1 MANCMCVDVG
11 EKTTMN
17 IQTKYKFQVP
27 SSFVITKKNV
37 FLIVGSV
44 LSTALS
50 VATSLALGS
59 LVSAVSQDS
68 WMTGKTIAFVGVLFL
83 SLASAVLVL
92 TFKGW
97 FPVRAAIIQ
106 RMSCTTQVIQRVIEM
121 PARVYK
127 KHEKG
132 YYMNL
137 LSSSATMYGSVYSA
151 VNIAILSS
159 VGCIVVILLALLIT
173 NYVYFIVVLTYI
185 PILFL
190 VTRVPSK
197 RIADLQRNIIPAQDR
212 YLNES
217 KRIVENKRAINI
229 ARADVFYKER
239 YHDIGSKYL
248 DSIKRYRFNE
258 GLNEKIPSSMC
269 SLLQIIM
276 LALTIEMYQIHA
288 ASVGDIFISYQL
300 CALIQ
305 NPLAELFTS
314 IMFVK
319 ANKVHVERLQNT
331 FKESQEPSG
340 YEKLWNSS
348 LKPAVKIGEGTL
360 LATSEGPELFHTQ
373 ALSIPQG
380 SLVVV
385 RGSNGSGK
393 SSFVDLL
400 AGCSDP
406 SLFSGDIELSDD
418 FKDCSRFARPVP
430 LVEGSLADNMFGEK
444 IDRTVYNLLDFS
456 SLETHAFD
464 GKEESV
470 SLGERQKIG
479 LLRALSRK
487 QGALVLDEPL
497 QNLDAPTSQ
506 RLCRYLTNLKGGRT
520 VVVIMHS
527 DELNQEAD
535 VLLDIQDGQLHVH

>member
-1 MANCMCVDVG
+1 MCIDVG

-319 ANKVHVERLQNT
+319 ANKVHLERLQNT

-348 LKPAVKIGEGTL
+348 LKPAVNIGEGTL
-360 LATSEGPELFHTQ
+360 LATPEGPELFHTQ

>member
-1 MANCMCVDVG
+1 MCVDVG

-190 VTRVPSK
+190 ATRVPAK

-319 ANKVHVERLQNT
+319 ANKVHLERLQNT

-360 LATSEGPELFHTQ
+360 LATPEGPELFHTQ

-385 RGSNGSGK
+385 KGSNGSGK

-400 AGCSDP
+400 AGCSNP

-418 FKDCSRFARPVP
+418 LKDCSRFARPVP

>member
-1 MANCMCVDVG
+1 MANCMYVDVG
-11 EKTTMN
+11 EETIMN
-17 IQTKYKFQVP
+17 TQTKYKFNVP
-27 SSFVITKKNV
+27 SSLVITKKNV

-50 VATSLALGS
+50 VATSLTLGS
-59 LVSAVSQDS
+59 IVSAVSQGS
-68 WMTGKTIAFVGVLFL
+68 WMISKTITFVGVLFL
-83 SLASAVLVL
+83 SLVSAVLVL

-106 RMSCTTQVIQRVIEM
+106 RMSCTTQVIQRVIAM

-159 VGCIVVILLALLIT
+159 VGCIAVILLALLIT

-190 VTRVPSK
+190 VTRVPAK

-217 KRIVENKRAINI
+217 KRIVENKRAINF
-229 ARADVFYKER
+229 ARADAFYKER
-239 YHDIGSKYL
+239 YHDIGSRYL
-248 DSIKRYRFNE
+248 DSIKKYRFNE

-305 NPLAELFTS
+305 NPLAELFQS

-319 ANKVHVERLQNT
+319 ANKVHLERLQNT

-348 LKPAVKIGEGTL
+348 LKPAAKIGEGTL
-360 LATSEGPELFHTQ
+360 LATLEGPELFHTQ

-380 SLVVV
+380 SLVVI

-406 SLFSGDIELSDD
+406 SLFSDDIELSDD
-418 FKDCSRFARPVP
+418 LKDCSRFARPVP

-444 IDRTVYNLLDFS
+444 IDRAVYNLLDFS

-497 QNLDAPTSQ
+497 QNLDAPTAQ
-506 RLCRYLTNLKGGRT
+506 RLCRYLANLKGSRT

-527 DELNQEAD
+527 DELDQEAD
-535 VLLDIQDGQLHVH
+535 VLLDIQDGQLHVR

>member
-1 MANCMCVDVG
+1 
-11 EKTTMN
+11 MN
-17 IQTKYKFQVP
+17 TRTKYKFKVP
-27 SSFVITKKNV
+27 LSLAITKKNI

-59 LVSAVSQDS
+59 IVSAVSQGS
-68 WMTGKTIAFVGVLFL
+68 WMTGKTIVFVGVLFL
-83 SLASAVLVL
+83 SLVSAVLVL

-121 PARVYK
+121 PPRVYK
-127 KHEKG
+127 THEKG

-159 VGCIVVILLALLIT
+159 VGCIVVILLALFIT

-190 VTRVPSK
+190 VTRVPAK

-276 LALTIEMYQIHA
+276 LALTIEMYQIHI

-305 NPLAELFTS
+305 NPLAELFQS

-319 ANKVHVERLQNT
+319 ANKVHLERLQNT

-348 LKPAVKIGEGTL
+348 LKPAAKIGEGTL
-360 LATSEGPELFHTQ
+360 LATPEGPELFHTQ
-373 ALSIPQG
+373 ALSIPQE

-385 RGSNGSGK
+385 KGSNGSGK

-400 AGCSDP
+400 AGCSNP

-418 FKDCSRFARPVP
+418 LKDCSRFARPVP

-456 SLETHAFD
+456 SLETHTFD

-497 QNLDAPTSQ
+497 QNLDAPTAQ
-506 RLCRYLTNLKGGRT
+506 RLCRYLANLKGSRT

-527 DELNQEAD
+527 DELDQEAD
-535 VLLDIQDGQLHVH
+535 VLLDIQDGQLHVR

>member
-11 EKTTMN
+11 EKTIMN
-17 IQTKYKFQVP
+17 TRTKYKFQVP
-27 SSFVITKKNV
+27 SSFVITKNNV

-59 LVSAVSQDS
+59 IVSAVSQGS
-68 WMTGKTIAFVGVLFL
+68 WMTSKTITFMGVLFL
-83 SLASAVLVL
+83 SLVSAVLVL

-106 RMSCTTQVIQRVIEM
+106 RMSCTTQVIQRVIAM

-190 VTRVPSK
+190 VTRVPAK

-217 KRIVENKRAINI
+217 KHIVENKRAINI

-239 YHDIGSKYL
+239 YHDIGSRYL
-248 DSIKRYRFNE
+248 DSIKKYRFNE

-305 NPLAELFTS
+305 NPLAELFQS

-319 ANKVHVERLQNT
+319 ANKVHLERLQNT

-360 LATSEGPELFHTQ
+360 LATPEGPELFHTQ

-385 RGSNGSGK
+385 KGSNGSGK

-418 FKDCSRFARPVP
+418 LKDCSRFARPVP

-506 RLCRYLTNLKGGRT
+506 RLCKYLTNLKGRRT
-520 VVVIMHS
+520 VMVIMHS
-527 DELNQEAD
+527 DELDQEAD
-535 VLLDIQDGQLHVH
+535 VLLDIQDGQLHVR

>member
-1 MANCMCVDVG
+1 MCVDVG
-11 EKTTMN
+11 EKTIMN
-17 IQTKYKFQVP
+17 TRTKYKFQVP
-27 SSFVITKKNV
+27 SSFVITKNNI
-37 FLIVGSV
+37 FLILGSV

-59 LVSAVSQDS
+59 IVSAVSQGS

-83 SLASAVLVL
+83 SLVSAVLVL

-106 RMSCTTQVIQRVIEM
+106 RMSCTTQVIQRVIAM

-190 VTRVPSK
+190 VTRVPAK

-305 NPLAELFTS
+305 NPLAELFQS

-319 ANKVHVERLQNT
+319 ANKVHLERLQNT

-348 LKPAVKIGEGTL
+348 LKPAVKIGEGTF
-360 LATSEGPELFHTQ
+360 LATPEGPELFHTQ

-418 FKDCSRFARPVP
+418 LKDCSRFARPVP

-444 IDRTVYNLLDFS
+444 IDRTIYNLLDFS

-497 QNLDAPTSQ
+497 QNLDAPTAQ
-506 RLCRYLTNLKGGRT
+506 RLCRYLANLKGSRT

-527 DELNQEAD
+527 DELDQEAD
-535 VLLDIQDGQLHVH
+535 VLLDIQDGQLYVH

>member
-1 MANCMCVDVG
+1 MCVDVG

-17 IQTKYKFQVP
+17 TRTKYKFQVP
-27 SSFVITKKNV
+27 SSFVITKKNF

-44 LSTALS
+44 LSTAFS

-59 LVSAVSQDS
+59 IVSAVSQGS
-68 WMTGKTIAFVGVLFL
+68 WMTGKTIIFVGVLFL
-83 SLASAVLVL
+83 SLVSAVLVL

-106 RMSCTTQVIQRVIEM
+106 RMSCTTQVIQRVIAM

-190 VTRVPSK
+190 ATRVPAK

-239 YHDIGSKYL
+239 YHDIGSRYL

-269 SLLQIIM
+269 SVLQIIM
-276 LALTIEMYQIHA
+276 LALTIEMYQIHV

-305 NPLAELFTS
+305 NPLAELFQS

-319 ANKVHVERLQNT
+319 ANKVHLERLQNT

-360 LATSEGPELFHTQ
+360 LATPEGPELFHTQ

-418 FKDCSRFARPVP
+418 LKDCSRFARPVP

-444 IDRTVYNLLDFS
+444 IDRTVYNLLNFS

-497 QNLDAPTSQ
+497 QNLDVPTAQ
-506 RLCRYLTNLKGGRT
+506 RLCRYLANLKGGRT

-527 DELNQEAD
+527 DELDQEAD
-535 VLLDIQDGQLHVH
+535 VLLDIQDGQLHVR

>member
-1 MANCMCVDVG
+1 MCVDVG
-11 EKTTMN
+11 EKTIMN
-17 IQTKYKFQVP
+17 TRTKYKFQVP
-27 SSFVITKKNV
+27 SSFVITKNNV

-59 LVSAVSQDS
+59 IVSAVSQGS
-68 WMTGKTIAFVGVLFL
+68 WMTSKTITFMGVLFL
-83 SLASAVLVL
+83 SLVSAVLVL

-106 RMSCTTQVIQRVIEM
+106 RMSCTTQVIQRVIAM

-173 NYVYFIVVLTYI
+173 NYVYFIVVITYI

-190 VTRVPSK
+190 VTRVPAK

-217 KRIVENKRAINI
+217 KHIVENKRAINI

-239 YHDIGSKYL
+239 YHDIGSRYL
-248 DSIKRYRFNE
+248 DSIKKYRFNE

-305 NPLAELFTS
+305 NPLAELFQS

-319 ANKVHVERLQNT
+319 ANKVHLERLQNT

-360 LATSEGPELFHTQ
+360 LATPEGPELFHTQ

-385 RGSNGSGK
+385 KGSNGSGK

-418 FKDCSRFARPVP
+418 LKDCSRFARPVP

-444 IDRTVYNLLDFS
+444 IDRAVYNLLDFS

-497 QNLDAPTSQ
+497 QNLDAPTAQ
-506 RLCRYLTNLKGGRT
+506 RLCRYLANLKGGRT

-527 DELNQEAD
+527 DELDQEAD
-535 VLLDIQDGQLHVH
+535 VLLDIQDGQLHVR

>member
-1 MANCMCVDVG
+1 MCIDGG

-17 IQTKYKFQVP
+17 TRTKYKFQVP
-27 SSFVITKKNV
+27 SSFVITKNNI

-59 LVSAVSQDS
+59 IVSAVSQGS

-83 SLASAVLVL
+83 SLVSAVLIL

-106 RMSCTTQVIQRVIEM
+106 RMSCTTQVIQRVIAM

-190 VTRVPSK
+190 ATRVPAK

-229 ARADVFYKER
+229 ARADVFYKGR
-239 YHDIGSKYL
+239 YHDIGSRYL

-276 LALTIEMYQIHA
+276 LALTIEMYQIHV

-305 NPLAELFTS
+305 NPLAELFQS

-319 ANKVHVERLQNT
+319 ANKVHLERLQNT

-348 LKPAVKIGEGTL
+348 LKPAAKIGEGTL
-360 LATSEGPELFHTQ
+360 LATPEGPELFHTQ

-380 SLVVV
+380 SLVVI

-393 SSFVDLL
+393 SSFVDFL

-418 FKDCSRFARPVP
+418 LKDCSRFARPVP

-444 IDRTVYNLLDFS
+444 IDRTVYNLLNFS

-497 QNLDAPTSQ
+497 QNLDAPTAQ
-506 RLCRYLTNLKGGRT
+506 RLCRYLANLKGRRT

-527 DELNQEAD
+527 DELDQEAD
-535 VLLDIQDGQLHVH
+535 VLLDIQDGQLHVR

>member
-1 MANCMCVDVG
+1 MCVDVG

-319 ANKVHVERLQNT
+319 ANKVHLERLQNT

-527 DELNQEAD
+527 DELDQEAD

>member
-1 MANCMCVDVG
+1 
-11 EKTTMN
+11 MN
-17 IQTKYKFQVP
+17 TRTKYKFKVP
-27 SSFVITKKNV
+27 SSLAITKKNI

-44 LSTALS
+44 LSIALS

-59 LVSAVSQDS
+59 IVSAVSQDS
-68 WMTGKTIAFVGVLFL
+68 WMTDKTIAFVGVLFL
-83 SLASAVLVL
+83 SLVSAVLVL

-97 FPVRAAIIQ
+97 FPVHAAIIQ
-106 RMSCTTQVIQRVIEM
+106 RMSCTTQVIQRVIAM

-151 VNIAILSS
+151 VNITILSS

-190 VTRVPSK
+190 VTRVPAK
-197 RIADLQRNIIPAQDR
+197 QIADLQRNIIPAQDR

-229 ARADVFYKER
+229 ARADVFYKGR

-305 NPLAELFTS
+305 NPLAELFQS

-319 ANKVHVERLQNT
+319 ANKVHLERLQNT

-360 LATSEGPELFHTQ
+360 LAALEGPKLFHTQ
-373 ALSIPQG
+373 ALSIPQR

-418 FKDCSRFARPVP
+418 LKDCSRFARPVP

-497 QNLDAPTSQ
+497 QNLDAPTAQ
-506 RLCRYLTNLKGGRT
+506 RLCTYLVSLKGDRT

-527 DELNQEAD
+527 DELDQEAD
-535 VLLDIQDGQLHVH
+535 VLLDIQDGQLHVR

>member
-1 MANCMCVDVG
+1 
-11 EKTTMN
+11 MN
-17 IQTKYKFQVP
+17 TQTKYKFKVP
-27 SSFVITKKNV
+27 SSLFITKKNI

-50 VATSLALGS
+50 VATSLVLGS
-59 LVSAVSQDS
+59 IVSAVSQES

-83 SLASAVLVL
+83 SLVSAVLVL
-92 TFKGW
+92 IFKGW

-106 RMSCTTQVIQRVIEM
+106 RMSCTTQVIQRVIAM

-159 VGCIVVILLALLIT
+159 VGCIAVILLALLIT

-190 VTRVPSK
+190 VTRVPAK

-229 ARADVFYKER
+229 ARADAFYKER
-239 YHDIGSKYL
+239 YHDIGSRYL
-248 DSIKRYRFNE
+248 DSIKKYRFNE

-305 NPLAELFTS
+305 NPLAELFQS

-319 ANKVHVERLQNT
+319 ANKVHLERLQNT

-360 LATSEGPELFHTQ
+360 LATPEGPELFHTQ

-418 FKDCSRFARPVP
+418 LKDCSRFARPVP

-444 IDRTVYNLLDFS
+444 IDRAVYNLLDFS

-497 QNLDAPTSQ
+497 QNLDAPTAQ
-506 RLCRYLTNLKGGRT
+506 RLCRYLANLKGGRT

-527 DELNQEAD
+527 DELDQEAD
-535 VLLDIQDGQLHVH
+535 VLLDIQDGQLHVR

>member
-1 MANCMCVDVG
+1 
-11 EKTTMN
+11 MN
-17 IQTKYKFQVP
+17 TRTKYKFQVP
-27 SSFVITKKNV
+27 SSLVITKKNV

-59 LVSAVSQDS
+59 IVSAVSQDS

-83 SLASAVLVL
+83 SLVSAVLAL

-106 RMSCTTQVIQRVIEM
+106 RMSCTTQVIQRVIAM

-276 LALTIEMYQIHA
+276 LALTIEMYQIHI

-305 NPLAELFTS
+305 NPLAELFQS

-319 ANKVHVERLQNT
+319 ANKVHLERLQNT

-340 YEKLWNSS
+340 YEKLWNPS
-348 LKPAVKIGEGTL
+348 LKPAAKIGEGTL
-360 LATSEGPELFHTQ
+360 LATPEGPELFHTQ
-373 ALSIPQG
+373 ALSIPQR

-444 IDRTVYNLLDFS
+444 IDRAVYNLLDFS
-456 SLETHAFD
+456 SLETHTFD

-479 LLRALSRK
+479 LLRALARK

-497 QNLDAPTSQ
+497 QNLDAPTAQ
-506 RLCRYLTNLKGGRT
+506 RLCRYLANLKGGRT

-527 DELNQEAD
+527 DELDQEAD
-535 VLLDIQDGQLHVH
+535 VLLDIQDGQLHVR

>member
-1 MANCMCVDVG
+1 MG
-11 EKTTMN
+11 EETIMN
-17 IQTKYKFQVP
+17 TQTKYKFKAP
-27 SSFVITKKNV
+27 SSLVITKKNV

-59 LVSAVSQDS
+59 IVSAVSQDS

-83 SLASAVLVL
+83 SLVSAVLVL

-106 RMSCTTQVIQRVIEM
+106 RMSCTTQVIQRVIAM

-190 VTRVPSK
+190 VTRVPAK

-305 NPLAELFTS
+305 NPLAELFQS

-319 ANKVHVERLQNT
+319 ANKVHLERLQNT

-340 YEKLWNSS
+340 YEKLWNPS
-348 LKPAVKIGEGTL
+348 LKPAAKIGEGTL
-360 LATSEGPELFHTQ
+360 LATPEGPELFHTQ

-418 FKDCSRFARPVP
+418 LKDCSRFARPVP

-444 IDRTVYNLLDFS
+444 IDRAVYNLLDFS

-497 QNLDAPTSQ
+497 QNLDAPTAQ
-506 RLCRYLTNLKGGRT
+506 RLCRYLANLKGGRT

-527 DELNQEAD
+527 DELDQEAD
-535 VLLDIQDGQLHVH
+535 VLLDIQDGQLHVR

>member
-1 MANCMCVDVG
+1 MCVDGG

-17 IQTKYKFQVP
+17 TRTKYKFQVP
-27 SSFVITKKNV
+27 SSFVITKNNI

-59 LVSAVSQDS
+59 IVSAVSQGS
-68 WMTGKTIAFVGVLFL
+68 WMTGKTIAFVGLLFL
-83 SLASAVLVL
+83 SLVSAVLVL

-106 RMSCTTQVIQRVIEM
+106 RMSCTTQVIQRVIAM

-159 VGCIVVILLALLIT
+159 VGCIIVILLALLIT

-190 VTRVPSK
+190 VTRVPAK

-305 NPLAELFTS
+305 NPLAELFQS

-319 ANKVHVERLQNT
+319 ANKVHLERLQNT

-360 LATSEGPELFHTQ
+360 LATLEGPKLFHTQ

-380 SLVVV
+380 SLVLV

-497 QNLDAPTSQ
+497 QNLDAPTAQ
-506 RLCRYLTNLKGGRT
+506 RLCRYLANLKGGRT

-527 DELNQEAD
+527 DELDQEAD

>member
-1 MANCMCVDVG
+1 
-11 EKTTMN
+11 MN

-68 WMTGKTIAFVGVLFL
+68 WMTGKTITFVGVLFL

-185 PILFL
+185 PILFF

-319 ANKVHVERLQNT
+319 ANKVHLERLQNT

-348 LKPAVKIGEGTL
+348 LKPAVNIGEGTL
-360 LATSEGPELFHTQ
+360 LATPEGPELFHTQ

-535 VLLDIQDGQLHVH
+535 VLLDIQDGQLHVR

>member
-1 MANCMCVDVG
+1 
-11 EKTTMN
+11 MN
-17 IQTKYKFQVP
+17 TQTKYKFKVP
-27 SSFVITKKNV
+27 SSLVITKKNV

-59 LVSAVSQDS
+59 IVSAVSQGS
-68 WMTGKTIAFVGVLFL
+68 WMTGKTIAFVGLLFL
-83 SLASAVLVL
+83 SLVSAVLVL

-106 RMSCTTQVIQRVIEM
+106 RMSCTTQVIQRVIAM

-190 VTRVPSK
+190 VTRVPAK

-305 NPLAELFTS
+305 NPLAELFQS

-319 ANKVHVERLQNT
+319 ANKVHLERLQNT

-348 LKPAVKIGEGTL
+348 LKPAAKIGEGTL
-360 LATSEGPELFHTQ
+360 LATLEGPELFHTQ

-418 FKDCSRFARPVP
+418 LKDCSRFARPVP

-444 IDRTVYNLLDFS
+444 IDRAVYNLLDFS

-497 QNLDAPTSQ
+497 QNLDAPTAQ
-506 RLCRYLTNLKGGRT
+506 RLCRYLANLKGGRT

-527 DELNQEAD
+527 DELDQEAD
-535 VLLDIQDGQLHVH
+535 VLLDIQDGQLHVRLCGRKIDSKARAL

>member
-1 MANCMCVDVG
+1 
-11 EKTTMN
+11 MN
-17 IQTKYKFQVP
+17 TQTKYKFKAP
-27 SSFVITKKNV
+27 SSLVITKKNV

-50 VATSLALGS
+50 VATSLTLGS
-59 LVSAVSQDS
+59 IVSAVSQDS
-68 WMTGKTIAFVGVLFL
+68 WMTGKTIAFAGVLFL
-83 SLASAVLVL
+83 SLVSAVLAL

-97 FPVRAAIIQ
+97 FPVRAAIIK

-121 PARVYK
+121 PPRVYK

-190 VTRVPSK
+190 VTRVPAK

-305 NPLAELFTS
+305 NPLAELFQS

-319 ANKVHVERLQNT
+319 ANKVHLERLQNT

-340 YEKLWNSS
+340 YEKLWNPS

-360 LATSEGPELFHTQ
+360 LATLEGPELFHTQ

-385 RGSNGSGK
+385 KGSNGSGK

-444 IDRTVYNLLDFS
+444 IDRTIYNLLDFS
-456 SLETHAFD
+456 SLETHTFD

-497 QNLDAPTSQ
+497 QNLDAPTAQ
-506 RLCRYLTNLKGGRT
+506 RLCRYLANLKGRRT

-527 DELNQEAD
+527 DELDQEAD
-535 VLLDIQDGQLHVH
+535 VLLDIQDGQLHVR

>member
-1 MANCMCVDVG
+1 MCVDVG
-11 EKTTMN
+11 EKTIMN
-17 IQTKYKFQVP
+17 TRTKYKFQVP
-27 SSFVITKKNV
+27 SSLVITKNNI
-37 FLIVGSV
+37 FLIVGLV

-59 LVSAVSQDS
+59 IVSAVSQGS

-319 ANKVHVERLQNT
+319 ANKVHLERLQNT

-340 YEKLWNSS
+340 YERLWDSS
-348 LKPAVKIGEGTL
+348 LKPAAKIGEGTL
-360 LATSEGPELFHTQ
+360 LATLEGPELFHTQ

-380 SLVVV
+380 SLVVI

-406 SLFSGDIELSDD
+406 SLFSGDLELSDD

-430 LVEGSLADNMFGEK
+430 LVEGNLADNMFGEK

-497 QNLDAPTSQ
+497 QNLDAPTAQ

-527 DELNQEAD
+527 DELDQEAD
-535 VLLDIQDGQLHVH
+535 VLLDIQDGQLYVC

>member
-1 MANCMCVDVG
+1 MCVDVG

-17 IQTKYKFQVP
+17 TRTKYKFQVP
-27 SSFVITKKNV
+27 SSFVITKKNF

-44 LSTALS
+44 LSTAFS

-59 LVSAVSQDS
+59 IVSAVSQGS
-68 WMTGKTIAFVGVLFL
+68 WMTGKTIIFVGVLFL
-83 SLASAVLVL
+83 SLVSAVLVL

-106 RMSCTTQVIQRVIEM
+106 RMSCTTQVIQRVIAM

-190 VTRVPSK
+190 VTRVPAK

-305 NPLAELFTS
+305 NPLAELFQS

-319 ANKVHVERLQNT
+319 ANKVHLERLQNT

-360 LATSEGPELFHTQ
+360 LATLEGPELFHTQ

-418 FKDCSRFARPVP
+418 LKDCSRFARPVP

-444 IDRTVYNLLDFS
+444 IDRAVYNLLDFS

-497 QNLDAPTSQ
+497 QNLDVPTAQ
-506 RLCRYLTNLKGGRT
+506 RLCRYLANLKGGRT

-527 DELNQEAD
+527 DELDQEAD
-535 VLLDIQDGQLHVH
+535 VLLDIQDGQLHVR

>member
-1 MANCMCVDVG
+1 MCVDVG

-59 LVSAVSQDS
+59 IVSAVSQDS

-305 NPLAELFTS
+305 NPLAELFQS

-319 ANKVHVERLQNT
+319 ANKVHLERLQNT

-340 YEKLWNSS
+340 YEKLWNPS
-348 LKPAVKIGEGTL
+348 LKPAAKIGEGTL
-360 LATSEGPELFHTQ
+360 LATLEGPELFHTQ

-406 SLFSGDIELSDD
+406 SLFSGDLELSDD

-444 IDRTVYNLLDFS
+444 IDRAVYNLLDFS

-497 QNLDAPTSQ
+497 QNLDAPTAQ
-506 RLCRYLTNLKGGRT
+506 RLCRYLANLKGDRT
-520 VVVIMHS
+520 IVVIMHS
-527 DELNQEAD
+527 DELDQEAD
-535 VLLDIQDGQLHVH
+535 VLLDIQDGQLYVH

>member
-1 MANCMCVDVG
+1 
-11 EKTTMN
+11 MN
-17 IQTKYKFQVP
+17 TRTKYKFKVP
-27 SSFVITKKNV
+27 SFFVITKKNV

-59 LVSAVSQDS
+59 IVSAVSQGS

-83 SLASAVLVL
+83 SLVSAVLVL

-106 RMSCTTQVIQRVIEM
+106 RMSCTTQVIQRVIAM
-121 PARVYK
+121 PPRVYK

-190 VTRVPSK
+190 VTRVPAK

-229 ARADVFYKER
+229 ARADVFYKGR
-239 YHDIGSKYL
+239 YHDIGSRYL

-305 NPLAELFTS
+305 NPLAELFQS

-319 ANKVHVERLQNT
+319 ANKVHLERLQNT

-360 LATSEGPELFHTQ
+360 LATLEGPKLFHTQ

-385 RGSNGSGK
+385 KGSNGSGK

-418 FKDCSRFARPVP
+418 LKDCSRFARPVP

-497 QNLDAPTSQ
+497 QNLDAPTAQ
-506 RLCRYLTNLKGGRT
+506 RLCRYLANLKGGRT

-527 DELNQEAD
+527 DELDQEAD
-535 VLLDIQDGQLHVH
+535 VLLDIQDGQLRVR

>member
-1 MANCMCVDVG
+1 MCIDVG

-319 ANKVHVERLQNT
+319 ANKVHLERLQNT

-348 LKPAVKIGEGTL
+348 LKPAVNIGEGTL
-360 LATSEGPELFHTQ
+360 LATPEGPELFHTQ

-406 SLFSGDIELSDD
+406 SLFSGDLELSDD

-444 IDRTVYNLLDFS
+444 IDCTVYNLLDFS

-497 QNLDAPTSQ
+497 QNLDVPTAQ

-527 DELNQEAD
+527 DELDQEAD
-535 VLLDIQDGQLHVH
+535 VLLDIQDGQLHVR

>member
-1 MANCMCVDVG
+1 MCVDVG

-319 ANKVHVERLQNT
+319 ANKVHLERLQNT

-348 LKPAVKIGEGTL
+348 LKPAVNIGEGTL
-360 LATSEGPELFHTQ
+360 LATPEGPELFHTQ

-406 SLFSGDIELSDD
+406 SLFSGDLELSDD

-535 VLLDIQDGQLHVH
+535 VLLDIQDGQLHVR

>member
-1 MANCMCVDVG
+1 MCVDVG

-17 IQTKYKFQVP
+17 TRTKYKFQVP
-27 SSFVITKKNV
+27 SSFVITKKNF

-44 LSTALS
+44 LSTAFS

-59 LVSAVSQDS
+59 IVSAVSQGS
-68 WMTGKTIAFVGVLFL
+68 WMTGKTIIFVGVLFL
-83 SLASAVLVL
+83 SLVSAVLVL

-106 RMSCTTQVIQRVIEM
+106 RMSCTTQVIQRVIAM

-190 VTRVPSK
+190 ATRVPAK

-239 YHDIGSKYL
+239 YHDIGSRYL

-269 SLLQIIM
+269 SVLQIIM
-276 LALTIEMYQIHA
+276 LALTIEMYQIHV

-305 NPLAELFTS
+305 NPLAELFQS

-319 ANKVHVERLQNT
+319 ANKVHLERLQNT

-360 LATSEGPELFHTQ
+360 LATPEGPELFHTQ

-418 FKDCSRFARPVP
+418 LKDCSRFARPVP

-444 IDRTVYNLLDFS
+444 IDRAVYNLLDFS

-497 QNLDAPTSQ
+497 QNLDAPTAQ
-506 RLCRYLTNLKGGRT
+506 RLCRYLANLKGSRT

-527 DELNQEAD
+527 DELDQEAD
-535 VLLDIQDGQLHVH
+535 VLLDIQDGQLYVR

>member
-1 MANCMCVDVG
+1 MG
-11 EKTTMN
+11 EETIMN
-17 IQTKYKFQVP
+17 TQTKYKFKAP
-27 SSFVITKKNV
+27 SSLVITKKNV

-59 LVSAVSQDS
+59 IVSAVSQDS

-83 SLASAVLVL
+83 SLVSAVLVL

-106 RMSCTTQVIQRVIEM
+106 RMSCTTQVIQRVIAM

-173 NYVYFIVVLTYI
+173 NYVYFIVELTYI

-190 VTRVPSK
+190 VTRVPAK

-305 NPLAELFTS
+305 NPLAELFQS

-319 ANKVHVERLQNT
+319 ANKVHLERLQNT

-340 YEKLWNSS
+340 YEKLWNPS
-348 LKPAVKIGEGTL
+348 LKPAAKIGEGTL
-360 LATSEGPELFHTQ
+360 LATLEGPELFHTQ

-418 FKDCSRFARPVP
+418 LKDCSRFARPVP

-456 SLETHAFD
+456 SLETHTFD

-497 QNLDAPTSQ
+497 QNLDAPTAQ
-506 RLCRYLTNLKGGRT
+506 RLCRYLANLKGSRT

-527 DELNQEAD
+527 DELDQEAD
-535 VLLDIQDGQLHVH
+535 VLLDIQDGQLHVR

>member
-1 MANCMCVDVG
+1 MCVDVG
-11 EKTTMN
+11 EKTIMN
-17 IQTKYKFQVP
+17 TQTKYKFQVP
-27 SSFVITKKNV
+27 SSFVITKNNI
-37 FLIVGSV
+37 FLILGSV

-59 LVSAVSQDS
+59 IVSAVSQGS

-121 PARVYK
+121 PPRVYK
-127 KHEKG
+127 KYEKG

-190 VTRVPSK
+190 VTRVPAK

-258 GLNEKIPSSMC
+258 GLNEKIPSSVC

-305 NPLAELFTS
+305 NPLAELFQS

-319 ANKVHVERLQNT
+319 ANKVHLERLQNT

-360 LATSEGPELFHTQ
+360 LATLEGPKLFHTQ

-418 FKDCSRFARPVP
+418 LKDCSRFARPVP

-444 IDRTVYNLLDFS
+444 IDRAVYNLLDFS

-506 RLCRYLTNLKGGRT
+506 RLCRHLTNLKGRRT
-520 VVVIMHS
+520 VMVIMHS
-527 DELNQEAD
+527 DELDQEAD
-535 VLLDIQDGQLHVH
+535 VLLDIQDGQLHVR

>member
-305 NPLAELFTS
+305 NPLAELFQS

-319 ANKVHVERLQNT
+319 ANKVHLERLQNT

-360 LATSEGPELFHTQ
+360 LATPEGPELFHTQ

-406 SLFSGDIELSDD
+406 SLFSGDLELSDD

-444 IDRTVYNLLDFS
+444 IDCTVYNLLDFS

-506 RLCRYLTNLKGGRT
+506 RLCKYLTNLKGRRT
-520 VVVIMHS
+520 VMVIMHS
-527 DELNQEAD
+527 DELDQEAD
-535 VLLDIQDGQLHVH
+535 VLLDIQDGQLHVR

>member
-1 MANCMCVDVG
+1 MANCMCIDVG

-319 ANKVHVERLQNT
+319 ANKVHLERLQNT

-360 LATSEGPELFHTQ
+360 LATPEGPELFHTQ
-373 ALSIPQG
+373 ALSIPQR

-535 VLLDIQDGQLHVH
+535 VLLDIQDGQLHVR

>member
-1 MANCMCVDVG
+1 
-11 EKTTMN
+11 MN
-17 IQTKYKFQVP
+17 TRTKYKFQVP
-27 SSFVITKKNV
+27 SSFVITKNNV

-59 LVSAVSQDS
+59 IVSAVSQGS
-68 WMTGKTIAFVGVLFL
+68 WMTSKTITFMGVLFL
-83 SLASAVLVL
+83 SLVSAVLVL

-106 RMSCTTQVIQRVIEM
+106 RMSCTTQVIQRVIAM

-190 VTRVPSK
+190 VTRVPAK

-239 YHDIGSKYL
+239 YHDIGSRYL

-258 GLNEKIPSSMC
+258 GLNAKIPSSMC

-276 LALTIEMYQIHA
+276 LALTIEMYQIHV

-305 NPLAELFTS
+305 NPLAELFQS

-319 ANKVHVERLQNT
+319 ANKVHLERLQNT

-360 LATSEGPELFHTQ
+360 LATPEGPELFHTQ

-418 FKDCSRFARPVP
+418 LKDCSRFARPVP

-444 IDRTVYNLLDFS
+444 IDRTVYTLLNFS

-497 QNLDAPTSQ
+497 QNLDAPTAQ
-506 RLCRYLTNLKGGRT
+506 RLCRYLANLKGRRT
-520 VVVIMHS
+520 VMVIMHS
-527 DELNQEAD
+527 DELDQEAD
-535 VLLDIQDGQLHVH
+535 VLLDIQDGQLHVR

>member
-1 MANCMCVDVG
+1 
-11 EKTTMN
+11 MN
-17 IQTKYKFQVP
+17 TRTKYKFKVP
-27 SSFVITKKNV
+27 SFFVITKKNV

-59 LVSAVSQDS
+59 IVSAVSQGS

-83 SLASAVLVL
+83 SLVSAVLVL

-106 RMSCTTQVIQRVIEM
+106 RMSCTTQVIQRVIAM
-121 PARVYK
+121 PPRVYK

-190 VTRVPSK
+190 VTRVPAK

-239 YHDIGSKYL
+239 YHDIGSRYL

-276 LALTIEMYQIHA
+276 LALTIEMYQIHV

-305 NPLAELFTS
+305 NPLAELFQS

-319 ANKVHVERLQNT
+319 ANKVHLERLQNT

-348 LKPAVKIGEGTL
+348 LELAVKIGEGTL
-360 LATSEGPELFHTQ
+360 LATPEGPELFHTQ
-373 ALSIPQG
+373 ALSIPQR

-418 FKDCSRFARPVP
+418 LKDCSRFARPVP

-444 IDRTVYNLLDFS
+444 IDRAVYNLLDFS

-527 DELNQEAD
+527 DELDQEAD
-535 VLLDIQDGQLHVH
+535 VLLDIQDGQLHVR

>member
-1 MANCMCVDVG
+1 MCVDVG

-59 LVSAVSQDS
+59 IVSAVSQGS
-68 WMTGKTIAFVGVLFL
+68 WMTSKTITFVGVLFL
-83 SLASAVLVL
+83 SLVSAVLVL

-97 FPVRAAIIQ
+97 FPVRTAIIQ
-106 RMSCTTQVIQRVIEM
+106 RMSCTTQVIHRVIAM

-127 KHEKG
+127 THEKG
-132 YYMNL
+132 YYINL

-190 VTRVPSK
+190 ATRVPAK

-319 ANKVHVERLQNT
+319 ANKVHLERLQNT

-348 LKPAVKIGEGTL
+348 LKPAVNIGEGTL
-360 LATSEGPELFHTQ
+360 LATPEGPELFHTQ

-400 AGCSDP
+400 AGRSDP
-406 SLFSGDIELSDD
+406 SLFSGDLELSDD

-535 VLLDIQDGQLHVH
+535 VLLDIQDGQLHVR

>member
-1 MANCMCVDVG
+1 MANCTCVDGG
-11 EKTTMN
+11 EKTIMN
-17 IQTKYKFQVP
+17 TRTKYKFQAP

-59 LVSAVSQDS
+59 IVSAVSQGS
-68 WMTGKTIAFVGVLFL
+68 WMTSKTITFVGVLFL
-83 SLASAVLVL
+83 SLVSAVLVL

-106 RMSCTTQVIQRVIEM
+106 RMSCTTQVIQRVIAM
-121 PARVYK
+121 PVRVYK

-190 VTRVPSK
+190 VTRVPAK
-197 RIADLQRNIIPAQDR
+197 QIADLQRNIIPAQDR

-239 YHDIGSKYL
+239 YHDIGSRYL
-248 DSIKRYRFNE
+248 DSIKKYRFNE

-305 NPLAELFTS
+305 NPLAELFQS

-319 ANKVHVERLQNT
+319 ANKVHLERLQNT

-360 LATSEGPELFHTQ
+360 LATPEGPELFHTQ

-418 FKDCSRFARPVP
+418 LKDCSRFARPVP

-497 QNLDAPTSQ
+497 QNLDAPTVQ
-506 RLCRYLTNLKGGRT
+506 RLCRYLTNLKGRRT
-520 VVVIMHS
+520 VMVIMHS
-527 DELNQEAD
+527 DELDQEAD
-535 VLLDIQDGQLHVH
+535 VLLDIQDGQLHVR

>member
-1 MANCMCVDVG
+1 MG
-11 EKTTMN
+11 EETIMN
-17 IQTKYKFQVP
+17 TQTKYKFQVP

-319 ANKVHVERLQNT
+319 ANKVHLERLQNT

-360 LATSEGPELFHTQ
+360 LATPEGPELFHTQ

-527 DELNQEAD
+527 DELDQEAD

>member
-1 MANCMCVDVG
+1 MCVDGG

-17 IQTKYKFQVP
+17 TQTKYKFEVP
-27 SSFVITKKNV
+27 SSLVITKKNV

-59 LVSAVSQDS
+59 IVSAVSQDS
-68 WMTGKTIAFVGVLFL
+68 WMTGKTIIFVGVLFL
-83 SLASAVLVL
+83 SLVSAVLVL

-106 RMSCTTQVIQRVIEM
+106 RMSCTTQVIQRVIAM

-127 KHEKG
+127 THEKG

-190 VTRVPSK
+190 ATRVPAK

-229 ARADVFYKER
+229 ARADVFYKGR
-239 YHDIGSKYL
+239 YHDIGSRYL

-276 LALTIEMYQIHA
+276 LALTIEMYQIHV

-305 NPLAELFTS
+305 NPLAELFQS

-319 ANKVHVERLQNT
+319 ANKVHLERLQNT

-340 YEKLWNSS
+340 YEKLWNPS

-360 LATSEGPELFHTQ
+360 LATLEGPELFHTQ

-418 FKDCSRFARPVP
+418 LKDCSRFARPVP

-444 IDRTVYNLLDFS
+444 IDRTVYNLLNFS

-497 QNLDAPTSQ
+497 QNLDAPTAQ
-506 RLCRYLTNLKGGRT
+506 RLCRYLANLKGGRT

-527 DELNQEAD
+527 DELDQEAD
-535 VLLDIQDGQLHVH
+535 VLLDIHDGQLHVR

>member
-1 MANCMCVDVG
+1 
-11 EKTTMN
+11 MN
-17 IQTKYKFQVP
+17 TRTKYKFKVP
-27 SSFVITKKNV
+27 SSLAITKKNV

-59 LVSAVSQDS
+59 IMSAVSQDS
-68 WMTGKTIAFVGVLFL
+68 WMTGKTIAFVGALFL
-83 SLASAVLVL
+83 SFVSAVLVL

-121 PARVYK
+121 PPRVYK

-151 VNIAILSS
+151 VNITILSS

-190 VTRVPSK
+190 VTRVPAK

-229 ARADVFYKER
+229 ARADAFYKGR

-276 LALTIEMYQIHA
+276 LALTIGMYQIHA

-305 NPLAELFTS
+305 NPLAELFQS

-319 ANKVHVERLQNT
+319 ANKVHLERLQNT

-360 LATSEGPELFHTQ
+360 LATLEGPKLFHTQ

-456 SLETHAFD
+456 SLETHTFD
-464 GKEESV
+464 GKAESV

-497 QNLDAPTSQ
+497 QNLDAPTAQ
-506 RLCRYLTNLKGGRT
+506 RLCRYLVSLKGRRT

-527 DELNQEAD
+527 DELDQEAD
-535 VLLDIQDGQLHVH
+535 VLLDIQDGQLHVRWWGRKIDSKAWAL

>member
-1 MANCMCVDVG
+1 MG
-11 EKTTMN
+11 EETIMN
-17 IQTKYKFQVP
+17 TQTKYKFKAP

-59 LVSAVSQDS
+59 IVSAVSQDS

-83 SLASAVLVL
+83 SLVSAVLVL

-106 RMSCTTQVIQRVIEM
+106 RMSCTTQVIQRVIAM

-190 VTRVPSK
+190 VTRVPAK

-305 NPLAELFTS
+305 NPLAELFQS

-319 ANKVHVERLQNT
+319 ANKVHLERLQNT

-340 YEKLWNSS
+340 YERLWDSS
-348 LKPAVKIGEGTL
+348 LKPAAKIGEGTL
-360 LATSEGPELFHTQ
+360 LATLEGPELFHTQ

-406 SLFSGDIELSDD
+406 SLFSGDLELSDD

-456 SLETHAFD
+456 SLETHTFD

-497 QNLDAPTSQ
+497 QNLDAPTAQ
-506 RLCRYLTNLKGGRT
+506 RLCRYLANLKGSRT

-527 DELNQEAD
+527 DELDQEAD
-535 VLLDIQDGQLHVH
+535 VLLDIQDGQLHVR

>member
-1 MANCMCVDVG
+1 MG
-11 EKTTMN
+11 EETIMN
-17 IQTKYKFQVP
+17 TRTKYKFQVP
-27 SSFVITKKNV
+27 SSFVITKNNI
-37 FLIVGSV
+37 FLILGSV

-59 LVSAVSQDS
+59 IVSAVSQGS

-83 SLASAVLVL
+83 SLVSAVLVL

-106 RMSCTTQVIQRVIEM
+106 RMSCTTQVIQRVIAM
-121 PARVYK
+121 PPRVYK

-159 VGCIVVILLALLIT
+159 VGCIAVILLALLIT

-190 VTRVPSK
+190 VTRVPAK

-305 NPLAELFTS
+305 NPLAELFQS

-319 ANKVHVERLQNT
+319 ANKVHLERLQNT

-348 LKPAVKIGEGTL
+348 LKPAAKIGEGTL
-360 LATSEGPELFHTQ
+360 LATPEGPELFHTQ

-418 FKDCSRFARPVP
+418 LKDCSRFARPVP

-497 QNLDAPTSQ
+497 QNLDAPTAQ
-506 RLCRYLTNLKGGRT
+506 RLCRYLANLKGDRT
-520 VVVIMHS
+520 IVVIMHS
-527 DELNQEAD
+527 DELDQEAD
-535 VLLDIQDGQLHVH
+535 VLLDIQDGQLHVR